1 MKKLLWIAVS
11 ILCCVSAEASIRTEI
26 RFPNVGQQFFAKQTQ
41 PSELEDYVPLS
52 QQSFPI
58 FRSDDHPR
66 LRDSQLDWMI
76 ERQQQL
82 NTSVERQ
89 RRLLEKIRQQKLLE
103 AARNPSE

>member
-58 FRSDDHPR
+58 FRSEGSPTPR
-66 LRDSQLDWMI
+66 IYAI
-76 ERQQQL
+76 ERLIEQQQQL

-89 RRLLEKIRQQKLLE
+89 RRLLEKFRQSKLLK
-103 AARNPSE
+103 AMRNESE